1 MNSFNK
7 MMIQNKINFLKTR
20 LSKYDYIGV
29 KIATGCATIDEYA
42 DKIAEAEKLR
52 KQIRELESELSK

>member
-1 MNSFNK
+1 
-7 MMIQNKINFLKTR
+7 MIQNKINFLKTR

-42 DKIAEAEKLR
+42 DKIEEAEELR